1 VYDGPMAISPKA
13 WAETFTAEL
22 SVDGEPVPIERVIAR
37 HMNALG
43 ELRSLGLTWRG
54 IAGLLVRAG
63 ARRGDGK
70 LISADQIR
78 VSYARLARSRSEPGR
93 SIKRRRIPIEAPP
106 LMAAQPEEP
115 LALAAPVDEQRP
127 VTSDPGQL
135 SGDGSKDVSSS
146 ELESA
151 LLRLEKLTTKRSR

>member
-1 VYDGPMAISPKA
+1 MAISPKA

-70 LISADQIR
+70 LISADQLR
-78 VSYARLARSRSEPGR
+78 VSYARLARSRSGPR
-93 SIKRRRIPIEAPP
+93 SPIKHQRIPIEAPP
-106 LMAAQPEEP
+106 LVAAEPNEP
-115 LALAAPVDEQRP
+115 LPLTAPVDERRP
-127 VTSDPGQL
+127 PKSDPGQL
-135 SGDGSKDVSSS
+135 SEGDSKDVSNS
-146 ELESA
+146 ELQSA
-151 LLRLEKLTTKRSR
+151 LLRLGKLTTKGPNE

>member
-1 VYDGPMAISPKA
+1 MAISPKA

-37 HMNALG
+37 HLNALG
-43 ELRSLGLTWRG
+43 ELRGLGLTWGG

-78 VSYARLARSRSEPGR
+78 VSYARLARSRSEPER
-93 SIKRRRIPIEAPP
+93 SIKRQRIPIEAPP
-106 LMAAQPEEP
+106 LMATEP
-115 LALAAPVDEQRP
+115 DEPVALTAPVDERRP
-127 VTSDPGQL
+127 ATSDAGQL
-135 SGDGSKDVSSS
+135 SEDESKEISSS
-146 ELESA
+146 ELQSA
-151 LLRLEKLTTKRSR
+151 LLRLGKLPAKRLP